1 MYIAVC
7 IWSIATTTS
16 WINRTFPGFLVI
28 RHNYVATLYLS
39 EWSGFQAGIKNVDKI
54 LAVNGEPMS
63 DPRELYDFVGR
74 HKPGTILTYTIL
86 RGERQQEIPIPV
98 SVFTLR
104 DYVLCFPVAMLV
116 GLFFCGSGLVV
127 FYLKPRSPV
136 SLYILLGFISLAVL
150 NGANGERCTNGVNF
164 LPNIF
169 VPMMGPPVLLFSFY
183 FPVEVKWKRLFSAL
197 VISIMLTTVVLY
209 VYGFLTDNGFI
220 FFDRVYLLFM
230 FICLLASAILQAYS
244 YVFTSDQ
251 VVRQKAKVAIYG
263 FFLCFLGIV
272 VLYFGAIIPKRNNF
286 FYSSMPAAV
295 IPLTLG
301 YAVVKHNLFDVDVFI
316 RRSVTYLLLS
326 GIVVAL
332 FFGFGTALSLGL
344 QEFTGQSSRI
354 ATVVSTILIIM
365 LFNPLRTRIDR
376 TIDRRFFR
384 ERYEYSATI
393 RKASSILVSIID
405 LNQLLHQLLDTV
417 TDAIKIE
424 RGLIMLKSADREEF
438 KVVATDGHEKSQ
450 PLMLLPA
457 AHPFLRHLEDAKKA
471 VQIND
476 VEELHEFEDERAL
489 HLEAMAGLGIVL
501 AIPVLYER
509 RLIGLLGLSEKKSG
523 AWYSSEDMEL
533 LSTLMMQ
540 TAISIE
546 NARKVRELKKM
557 IELEASYRELKKI
570 DELKDNFLSMVSH
583 DLRTPMTSIK
593 GYVTLLN
600 AKAGTLS
607 EERQKHYTSIV
618 MNECDR
624 LTRLINDLLD
634 LQRFEAG
641 RMQLDFKDVDLAE
654 ITRSAAASFR
664 GAAIAGRID
673 LREELPPR
681 EVMVSADADRLAQ
694 VVSNL
699 LSNALK
705 FSPEESTVIVSME
718 IVSEDGVR
726 SARVWVKDNGP
737 GIPEDQQAKLFD
749 KFQQVEG
756 LVRGREQ
763 GSGLGLALVR
773 EIVNEHGGEVGVDS
787 EPGRGSAFYF
797 TIKLKESEGDEDA

>member
-1 MYIAVC
+1 
-7 IWSIATTTS
+7 
-16 WINRTFPGFLVI
+16 
-28 RHNYVATLYLS
+28 
-39 EWSGFQAGIKNVDKI
+39 
-54 LAVNGEPMS
+54 
-63 DPRELYDFVGR
+63 
-74 HKPGTILTYTIL
+74 
-86 RGERQQEIPIPV
+86 
-98 SVFTLR
+98 
-104 DYVLCFPVAMLV
+104 
-116 GLFFCGSGLVV
+116 
-127 FYLKPRSPV
+127 
-136 SLYILLGFISLAVL
+136 
-150 NGANGERCTNGVNF
+150 
-164 LPNIF
+164 
-169 VPMMGPPVLLFSFY
+169 
-183 FPVEVKWKRLFSAL
+183 
-197 VISIMLTTVVLY
+197 MLTTVVLY

-230 FICLLASAILQAYS
+230 FICLVSSMIVQVYS
-244 YVFTSDQ
+244 YFFSSDQ

-263 FFLCFLGIV
+263 FFLCFLGVAVVYFAAIV
-272 VLYFGAIIPKRNNF
+272 PKRNNF
-286 FYSSMPAAV
+286 FYTFIPASIV
-295 IPLTLG
+295 PLTLG

-332 FFGFGTALSLGL
+332 FFGFGTAFSLGL

-438 KVVATDGHEKSQ
+438 KVVVTDGYEKSQ
-450 PLMLLPA
+450 PVMLLPA
-457 AHPFLRHLEDAKKA
+457 THPFLRHLEDAKKA

-509 RLIGLLGLSEKKSG
+509 RLIGVLGLSEKKSG

-546 NARKVRELKKM
+546 NARKVEELKKM
-557 IELEASYRELKKI
+557 IELEASYRELQKL

-593 GYVTLLN
+593 GYATLLN
-600 AKAGTLS
+600 ARAGRLT
-607 EERQKHYTSIV
+607 EERQEHYTSII
-618 MNECDR
+618 MKECDR

-654 ITRSAAASFR
+654 IIRSAAASFR
-664 GAAIAGRID
+664 GGAITRRID
-673 LREELPPR
+673 LREELPPG
-681 EVMVSADADRLAQ
+681 EVLVSADADRLAQ

-737 GIPEDQQAKLFD
+737 GIPEDQQAGLFD
-749 KFQQVEG
+749 KFKQVEG

-773 EIVNEHGGEVGVDS
+773 EIINEHGGTVGVDS